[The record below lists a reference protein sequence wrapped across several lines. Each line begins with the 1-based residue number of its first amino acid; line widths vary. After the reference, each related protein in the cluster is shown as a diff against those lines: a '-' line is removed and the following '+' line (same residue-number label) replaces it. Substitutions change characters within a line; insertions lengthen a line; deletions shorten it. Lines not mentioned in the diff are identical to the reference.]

1 MEHQGSQ
8 GRGGEYGVYDRVP
21 GEGGAGKVEAPKE
34 PGYHTG
40 DTGIQ
45 VGNDG
50 RPPVA
55 HGPPGEYVPQE
66 GYGH

>member
-34 PGYHTG
+34 PGYIREYWFLRLYTPA
-40 DTGIQ
+40 
-45 VGNDG
+45 
-50 RPPVA
+50 PPL
-55 HGPPGEYVPQE
+55 GTPSYPPPTSPMNS
-66 GYGH
+66 